1 MIEFISDWAKSLGLA
16 IIIVSILEML
26 LPNNK
31 TKKYIKVILGI
42 YILFNIISP
51 FVKNKEIFDLNKID
65 LEAYS
70 STQQSNEEV
79 DQTSMDKRIIDL
91 YEKEL
96 EKDIKDKL
104 TKKGYIISNCRVTAK
119 IGNKDEDTHIT
130 KIKLQI
136 ESKSEENSQEIQNNN
151 NLENKILVEVQKIK
165 PIETNINE
173 NKKDESIN
181 SEQMIL
187 NADIQ
192 NVKKF
197 LMEEYGVNENCL
209 EIN

>member
-31 TKKYIKVILGI
+31 TKKYIKVIMGI

-51 FVKNKEIFDLNKID
+51 FVKNKEIFNLNEID

-70 STQQSNEEV
+70 STEQSNEEV

-104 TKKGYIISNCRVTAK
+104 TKKGYIISNCRVIAK

-136 ESKSEENSQEIQNNN
+136 KSKSEEESQEVENN

-181 SEQMIL
+181 SEQMIS

-192 NVKKF
+192 NVKKI

>member
-51 FVKNKEIFDLNKID
+51 FVKNKGIFNLNEID

-104 TKKGYIISNCRVTAK
+104 TKKGYIISNCRVIAK

-136 ESKSEENSQEIQNNN
+136 KSKSEEESQEVQNN

-173 NKKDESIN
+173 DKKEESIN
-181 SEQMIL
+181 SEQMIS

>member
-31 TKKYIKVILGI
+31 TKKYIKVIMGI

-51 FVKNKEIFDLNKID
+51 FVKNKEIFNLKEID

-104 TKKGYIISNCRVTAK
+104 TKKGYIISNCRVIAK

-136 ESKSEENSQEIQNNN
+136 RSKSEENSQEVQNN

-181 SEQMIL
+181 SEQMIS

-209 EIN
+209 EIS

>member
-31 TKKYIKVILGI
+31 TKKYIKVIMGI

-51 FVKNKEIFDLNKID
+51 FVKNKEIFNLNEID

-70 STQQSNEEV
+70 STEQSNEEV

-104 TKKGYIISNCRVTAK
+104 TKKGYIISNCRVIAK

-136 ESKSEENSQEIQNNN
+136 KSKSEEESQEVENN

-173 NKKDESIN
+173 NKKDEIIN
-181 SEQMIL
+181 SEQMIS

>member
-31 TKKYIKVILGI
+31 TKKYIKVIMGI

-51 FVKNKEIFDLNKID
+51 FVKNKEIFNLNEID

-104 TKKGYIISNCRVTAK
+104 TKKGYIISNCRVIAK

-136 ESKSEENSQEIQNNN
+136 RSKSEENSQEVQNN

-181 SEQMIL
+181 SEQMIS
-187 NADIQ
+187 NDDIQ
-192 NVKKF
+192 NVKKI

>member
-31 TKKYIKVILGI
+31 TKKYIKVIMGI

-51 FVKNKEIFDLNKID
+51 FVKNKEIFNLNEID

-104 TKKGYIISNCRVTAK
+104 TKKGYIISNCRVIAK

-136 ESKSEENSQEIQNNN
+136 KSKSEEESQEVENN

-181 SEQMIL
+181 SEQMIS

-192 NVKKF
+192 NVKKI

>member
-51 FVKNKEIFDLNKID
+51 FVKNKEIFNLNEID

-104 TKKGYIISNCRVTAK
+104 TKKGYIISNCRVIAK

-136 ESKSEENSQEIQNNN
+136 KSKSEEESQEVQNN

-173 NKKDESIN
+173 DKKEESIN

-187 NADIQ
+187 NTDIQ

>member
-31 TKKYIKVILGI
+31 TKKYIKVIMGI

-51 FVKNKEIFDLNKID
+51 FVKNKEIFNLKEID

-104 TKKGYIISNCRVTAK
+104 TKKGYIISNCRVIAK

-136 ESKSEENSQEIQNNN
+136 RSKSEENSQEVQNN

-181 SEQMIL
+181 SEQMIS

>member
-31 TKKYIKVILGI
+31 TKKYIKVIMGI

-51 FVKNKEIFDLNKID
+51 FVKNKEIFNLNEID

-104 TKKGYIISNCRVTAK
+104 TKKGYIISNCRVIAK

-136 ESKSEENSQEIQNNN
+136 KSKSEEESQEVENN

-173 NKKDESIN
+173 NKKDEIIN
-181 SEQMIL
+181 SEQMIS

>member
-51 FVKNKEIFDLNKID
+51 FVKNKGIFNLNEID

-104 TKKGYIISNCRVTAK
+104 TKKGYIISNCRVIAK

-136 ESKSEENSQEIQNNN
+136 KSKSEEESQEVQNN

-181 SEQMIL
+181 SEQMIS

>member
-31 TKKYIKVILGI
+31 TKKYIKVIMGI

-51 FVKNKEIFDLNKID
+51 FVKNKEIFNLNEID

-104 TKKGYIISNCRVTAK
+104 TKKGYIISNCRVIAK

-136 ESKSEENSQEIQNNN
+136 RFKSEENSQEVQNN

-181 SEQMIL
+181 SEQMIS

-197 LMEEYGVNENCL
+197 LIEEYGVNENCL

>member
-1 MIEFISDWAKSLGLA
+1 MIKFISDWAKSLGLA

-31 TKKYIKVILGI
+31 TKKYIKVIMGI

-51 FVKNKEIFDLNKID
+51 FVKNKGIFNLNEID

-104 TKKGYIISNCRVTAK
+104 TKKGYIISNCRVIAK

-136 ESKSEENSQEIQNNN
+136 RSKSEENSQEVQNN

-173 NKKDESIN
+173 NKKEESIN
-181 SEQMIL
+181 SEQMIS

-192 NVKKF
+192 NVKKI

>member
-51 FVKNKEIFDLNKID
+51 FIKNKEIFDLNEID

-136 ESKSEENSQEIQNNN
+136 KSKSEEESQEVQNN

-165 PIETNINE
+165 PIEKNINE
-173 NKKDESIN
+173 DKKEESIN

-187 NADIQ
+187 NTDIQ

>member
-31 TKKYIKVILGI
+31 TKKYIKVIMGI

-51 FVKNKEIFDLNKID
+51 FVKNKGIFNLNEID

-70 STQQSNEEV
+70 STQQNNEEV

-104 TKKGYIISNCRVTAK
+104 TKKGYIISNCRVIAK

-136 ESKSEENSQEIQNNN
+136 KSKSEEESQEVENN

-173 NKKDESIN
+173 DKKEESIN

-187 NADIQ
+187 NTDIQ

-209 EIN
+209 EIS

>member
-1 MIEFISDWAKSLGLA
+1 MIDFISDWAKSLGLA

-31 TKKYIKVILGI
+31 TKKYIKVIMGI

-51 FVKNKEIFDLNKID
+51 FVKNKEIFDLNEID

-70 STQQSNEEV
+70 SAQQSNEEV

-104 TKKGYIISNCRVTAK
+104 TKKGFIISNCGVTAK

-136 ESKSEENSQEIQNNN
+136 KSKSEENSQEVQNNN

-173 NKKDESIN
+173 DKKEESIN
-181 SEQMIL
+181 SKQMIS

>member
-31 TKKYIKVILGI
+31 TKKYIKVIMGI

-51 FVKNKEIFDLNKID
+51 FVKNKEIFNLNEID

-104 TKKGYIISNCRVTAK
+104 TKKGYIISNCRVIAK

-136 ESKSEENSQEIQNNN
+136 RSKSEENSQEVQNN

-181 SEQMIL
+181 SEQMIS

-209 EIN
+209 EIS